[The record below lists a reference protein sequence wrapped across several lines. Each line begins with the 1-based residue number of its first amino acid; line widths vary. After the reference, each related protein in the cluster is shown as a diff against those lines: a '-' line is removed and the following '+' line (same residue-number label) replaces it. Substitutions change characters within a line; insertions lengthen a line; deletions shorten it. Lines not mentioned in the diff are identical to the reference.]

1 DVAGN
6 VDVWTADCAKGGS
19 DGSCERVIRG
29 LSWRDAL
36 DDGFLTRQD
45 TSETDIGYATTSF
58 RVLREISV
66 DNARP
71 ANP

>member
-1 DVAGN
+1 M
-6 VDVWTADCAKGGS
+6 
-19 DGSCERVIRG
+19 IRG

-36 DDGFLTRQD
+36 DDGFLTRRD
-45 TSETDIGYATTSF
+45 TSDTDIGYATTGI